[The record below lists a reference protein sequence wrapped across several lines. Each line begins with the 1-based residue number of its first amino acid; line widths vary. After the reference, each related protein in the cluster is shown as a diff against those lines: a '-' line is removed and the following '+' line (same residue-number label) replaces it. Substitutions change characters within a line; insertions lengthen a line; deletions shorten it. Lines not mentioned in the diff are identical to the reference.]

1 MSSVNISQYKVL
13 EIHYPHSKYKLKN
26 PAMVIDEGSFY
37 RIESTHIIDKY
48 RIKSTEIKDNKL
60 TLHLNTEDIVLV
72 VDLKSKD
79 E

>member
-1 MSSVNISQYKVL
+1 MKLTQYTVL
-13 EIHYPHSKYKLKN
+13 EIHYPNSKYKLKK
-26 PAMVIDEGSFY
+26 AAIIIDEGSFY

-60 TLHLNTEDIVLV
+60 TLHLDTEDIVLV
-72 VDLKSKD
+72 VEKNKD